1 MYKHVARFEVQYGK
15 FRDVRKALEN
25 LESLRRKKGL
35 TPSRQYLLEFGQAN
49 VVIAEWE
56 YKDFGQY
63 EHDQEVFQA
72 DEEVRTA
79 WREVIPHIV
88 LGSLQDELWRPL

>member
-1 MYKHVARFEVQYGK
+1 MYKRVARFEVQYGK
-15 FRDVRKALEN
+15 FRDARKALEN
-25 LESLRRKKGL
+25 VTSLGQKKGL
-35 TPSRQYLLEFGQAN
+35 TPTRHYILEFGQSN

-63 EHDQEVFQA
+63 ERDTEAFLK
-72 DEEVRTA
+72 DEELRTA

-88 LGSLQDELWRPL
+88 QGSLQDELWRPL